1 MCVCVHVHVCEY
13 VRVCKHTQRT
23 EKETKGWERQRG
35 ETGAEE
41 RELVLAR
48 EKETACACLCV

>member
-1 MCVCVHVHVCEY
+1 VQA
-13 VRVCKHTQRT
+13 HTENR
-23 EKETKGWERQRG
+23 ERGETKGWERQRG

-48 EKETACACLCV
+48 ENERA